1 MRYNMHF
8 HPQNKYSMF
17 YKYNLSS
24 MFSER
29 DIKAM
34 QKEKRMGHIKV
45 LKYRKKREGDTMKVP
60 KVFKKKE
67 KENEHIKAHEKNKVA
82 VSQIQKQE

>member
-1 MRYNMHF
+1 
-8 HPQNKYSMF
+8 
-17 YKYNLSS
+17 
-24 MFSER
+24 
-29 DIKAM
+29 
-34 QKEKRMGHIKV
+34 
-45 LKYRKKREGDTMKVP
+45 MKVP